1 MMWACQNAEN
11 AHHPHSSPPF
21 PTDDPH
27 AACSMW
33 QERVQGVCVC
43 VWRGGSQRQW
53 RNIKHLPLIS
63 ISFKMMAWLNK

>member
-11 AHHPHSSPPF
+11 AHHPHSPPPF

-27 AACSMW
+27 AACSVF

-43 VWRGGSQRQW
+43 VFGEGEASV
-53 RNIKHLPLIS
+53 NG
-63 ISFKMMAWLNK
+63 AT